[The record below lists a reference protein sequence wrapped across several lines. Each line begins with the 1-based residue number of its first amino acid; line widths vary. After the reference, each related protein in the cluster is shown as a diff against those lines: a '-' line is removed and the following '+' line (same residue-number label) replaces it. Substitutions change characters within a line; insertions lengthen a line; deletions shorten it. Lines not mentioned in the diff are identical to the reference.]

1 MTKDPRLTFPIP
13 PETLEAI
20 SEFRFAKKF
29 KSQSAAIR
37 ALVEKGLEVYMP
49 ELGSVVAS
57 DQAMRLASD
66 FDTLDEFGRTA
77 VRRTAD
83 TELER
88 VKAQRK
94 LAEGESRT
102 LAARQ
107 YAGDPIDLSGG
118 GPSLADAA
126 QESDLDF

>member
-77 VRRTAD
+77 D

-94 LAEGESRT
+94 LAEGEGRT